1 MSVLVDLVVPATD
14 FVFERAFVAHPG
26 LRVQFDQVVP
36 LGGDAP
42 VAAWMTRRPDRRT
55 ESRPDRQTD
64 ARTDRLGDALA
75 ADPAVTA
82 VERLD
87 RTDDAW
93 LFGVELSPDA
103 VDLLDILGDTGAVCL
118 SCAGRDAVWQL
129 TLRYR
134 SRQRLADC
142 YHRCVAADLDLTV
155 RSVHPLAAS
164 PEERTPAAL
173 TAVQLETLETALEAG
188 YFAVPR
194 ETTLQELAAEL
205 GVSDTA
211 ASQRLRRGIEAL
223 LTQSLPAA
231 PPASH

>member
-14 FVFERAFVAHPG
+14 FVFERAFADYRG
-26 LRVQFDQVVP
+26 LRVQFEQVVP
-36 LGGDAP
+36 LVCDAP
-42 VAAWMTRRPDRRT
+42 VAVWVTRRA
-55 ESRPDRQTD
+55 DRQ
-64 ARTDRLGDALA
+64 AGPHADRLRDALA

-82 VERLD
+82 VDRLD
-87 RTDDAW
+87 QTDDAW
-93 LFGVELSPDA
+93 LFAVEPSPDA
-103 VDLLDILGDTGAVCL
+103 PGLFEILVDTGAVCL
-118 SCAGRDAVWQL
+118 GCAGRDGVWQF
-129 TLRYR
+129 TLRFR

-142 YHRCVAADLDLTV
+142 YHRCVAADVDLTV

-164 PEERTPAAL
+164 PEERNPAAL

-211 ASQRLRRGIEAL
+211 ASQRLRRGIEAM

-231 PPASH
+231 PPATH